1 MLQRYAINFSLHATK
16 FSIQTAFIFALPFFL
31 GQYTFQLSLSLT
43 AAPVVNIVSSTS
55 GLFTLI
61 LSSIFPT
68 QLADRFSF
76 IKFILIVIS
85 IGSRFKTDLNQRSKD
100 HSVQLT
106 VTGVS
111 PWVPDWE
118 SRNLNLLK
126 SGTVLIS
133 SSKIELEHEDDSTM
147 IGAAWALVSAMCYAI
162 YLGMFS
168 LPIFSRMI
176 KWGASS
182 RHLVRIPHGVV

>member
-1 MLQRYAINFSLHATK
+1 M
-16 FSIQTAFIFALPFFL
+16 
-31 GQYTFQLSLSLT
+31 
-43 AAPVVNIVSSTS
+43 VNIVSSTS

-85 IGSRFKTDLNQRSKD
+85 IGSRFKRNFCGFILEAINRP
-100 HSVQLT
+100 SVH
-106 VTGVS
+106 GCIAKAKNE
-111 PWVPDWE
+111 P
-118 SRNLNLLK
+118 RK

-162 YLGMFS
+162 YLGMVSFHDLFHFQMKS
-168 LPIFSRMI
+168 EIHNENHKSSF
-176 KWGASS
+176 ASYEW
-182 RHLVRIPHGVV
+182 